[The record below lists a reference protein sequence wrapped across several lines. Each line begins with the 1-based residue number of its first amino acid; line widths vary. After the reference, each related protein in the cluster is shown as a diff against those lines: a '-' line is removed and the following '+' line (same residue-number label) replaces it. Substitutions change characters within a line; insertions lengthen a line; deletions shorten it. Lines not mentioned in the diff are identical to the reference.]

1 MNNRKQGTKEERRT
15 FQILAKK
22 LYSQMSAFLL
32 SVISKDIL
40 QISIV
45 IRWVVISLFY
55 YMFFYF
61 WAEVRLFLADKTC
74 EMFHNHLQPYETTEQ
89 TQPLPTR
96 L

>member
-1 MNNRKQGTKEERRT
+1 
-15 FQILAKK
+15 
-22 LYSQMSAFLL
+22 MSAFLL

-45 IRWVVISLFY
+45 IRWVVIRFSIICFY
-55 YMFFYF
+55 L

-74 EMFHNHLQPYETTEQ
+74 EIFHNHLQPYETTEQ